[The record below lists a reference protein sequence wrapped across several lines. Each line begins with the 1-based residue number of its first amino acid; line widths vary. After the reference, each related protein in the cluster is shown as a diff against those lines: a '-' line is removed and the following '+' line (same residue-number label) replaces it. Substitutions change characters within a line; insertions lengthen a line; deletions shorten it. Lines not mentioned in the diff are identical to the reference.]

1 MRTIPKPSP
10 PPYGSDLTLED
21 LIRSSIAR
29 GRPRHHDRYH
39 HPPAL
44 PVAVNGPARSLASRN
59 LSARR
64 GSEQGEAVV
73 LAAGSAAARR
83 PPPPPLDSDRRPTF
97 AGHYND
103 ALRRSLRQVLESVL
117 DELEDSVIPDGD
129 GDGDDDALSLGWRNG
144 TAVRRHSNGAECRTT
159 TSTADSNIIRSEE
172 SETDRE
178 DRDEVA
184 DDAMGD

>member
-1 MRTIPKPSP
+1 
-10 PPYGSDLTLED
+10 
-21 LIRSSIAR
+21 
-29 GRPRHHDRYH
+29 
-39 HPPAL
+39 
-44 PVAVNGPARSLASRN
+44 
-59 LSARR
+59 
-64 GSEQGEAVV
+64 V

-83 PPPPPLDSDRRPTF
+83 PPPPPPLDSDRRPTF

-117 DELEDSVIPDGD
+117 DDLEDSVVL
-129 GDGDDDALSLGWRNG
+129 DDDDDDGQSLGWRNG

-172 SETDRE
+172 SEIDRG